1 MYRISLKLEKQGMEK
16 MSLDIFKNEK
26 KNVNST
32 LKKDKKRKE
41 KNTQIDISKR

>member
-26 KNVNST
+26 KMLTV
-32 LKKDKKRKE
+32 L
-41 KNTQIDISKR
+41 